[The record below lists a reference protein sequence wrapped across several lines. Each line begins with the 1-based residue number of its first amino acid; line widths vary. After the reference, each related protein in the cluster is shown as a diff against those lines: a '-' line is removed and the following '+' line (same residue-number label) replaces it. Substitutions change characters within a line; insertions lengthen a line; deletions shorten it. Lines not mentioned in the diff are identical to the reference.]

1 MASTYHVGDLW
12 KLTFTVTDPSAV
24 DPTKPVKPSSF
35 AVTVTKPSGAT
46 ETPSATEASEG
57 VFTASVNLTEAR
69 AWHATAVTTGTY
81 QASQP
86 VSIDVLEA

>member
-1 MASTYHVGDLW
+1 MSTTFHVGDLW

-35 AVTVTKPSGAT
+35 VVTVTKPDGSTETPAAT
-46 ETPSATEASEG
+46 ETSEG
-57 VFTASVNLTEAR
+57 VFKASVNLTEPR
-69 AWHATAVTTGTY
+69 AWHAAAVTTGAY

-86 VSIDVLEA
+86 ISIDVLES